1 MDDKTQHLPLP
12 IKSLT
17 PQSPPIPIILLPLLC
32 CHTASTD
39 TATFG
44 SSHNNPE
51 KTDETAKE
59 NIINPC
65 PSTDQHPHLLKHCAS
80 SSSSSSLTF
89 FHFLSLSISQ
99 FPIRSTTTTESY
111 TIWVFVFFVVCA
123 KISDDW
129 GTAYHHL
136 LY

>member
-17 PQSPPIPIILLPLLC
+17 PQSPLHLHQSPLFFYLCSALLC

-80 SSSSSSLTF
+80 SALPPPPPRSLSSIF
-89 FHFLSLSISQ
+89 FLSQFLSFQSGPPPQQSRIPFGCLCFS
-99 FPIRSTTTTESY
+99 
-111 TIWVFVFFVVCA
+111 
-123 KISDDW
+123 
-129 GTAYHHL
+129 
-136 LY
+136 